1 MSRERLI
8 EESHLQRKALVYVRQ
23 STPGQVLENRESTRL
38 QYQLRDVALE
48 LGWGSGRIETIDED
62 LGVSGSGEVQRG
74 GFERLTLTVARG
86 EAGAVFGLE
95 ASRLS
100 RNEVDWFQLL
110 RWLRS
115 TDTLIVVEGRV
126 YDPGSGADALTLGLQ
141 GTLSA
146 NELYNTRRR
155 MEEGQ
160 LSKAQRG
167 QLYKTVPT
175 GYVREGDG
183 LRKDPD
189 PQVRHAIGRVFEL
202 FREVGTARQVVQ
214 ALRAEG
220 MQLPSQKHNRRPLV
234 WSAAGYDRVYKVLT
248 NPLMGGAYV
257 YGRQRTEVYLD
268 ERNQPRKKVRR
279 LPQEQWRV
287 LLEEHHEGYVS
298 WEEWQAI
305 QAQLKAN
312 STRARGAPREGRAL
326 LQGLAVCGECGRAL
340 QVRYGAGHG
349 YLCRPSRS
357 GAERGG
363 CLSVGGQRLDAVV
376 AELFLEAV
384 RPAGVEAALRAER
397 LAQEREDQLL
407 RSHRLELERRQY
419 EERRAKR
426 NYVLMNGDYK
436 SMKQELMDDWHRA
449 RRSTERA
456 QQALEQARER
466 LPRRGQPPSAAVLAR
481 LGLRVQELWAH
492 PALRQRDR
500 KRLLATLLEEAVLRA
515 DREAGRLRL
524 LLRWRGGWI
533 DERELP
539 LRRRARPR
547 QDPTETVEL
556 VRRLARLYSD
566 ERIVATLTKQGRRT
580 ARGLRFT
587 QARVRA
593 LRQRHGIA
601 AYRAAQQDS
610 SAPLLGVAAAAGELG
625 VAASTLY
632 RWIEEGFV
640 AVEEPTPG
648 APWLV
653 RVDAA
658 LRSRLC
664 ESVPAGFVA
673 AAQAR
678 KLLGVSRQT
687 LWERIRSGQLEA
699 RRIVRGPQRGL
710 YVQLE
715 EPEQPQLHGLKESG
729 DA

>member
-8 EESHLQRKALVYVRQ
+8 EASHLKRKGMVYVRQ
-23 STPGQVLENRESTRL
+23 STPGQVLANRESTHL
-38 QYQLRDVALE
+38 QYQLRDMALE
-48 LGWGSGRIETIDED
+48 LGWGPERIEIIDED
-62 LGVSGSGEVQRG
+62 LGVSGAGEVHRS
-74 GFERLTLTVARG
+74 GFERLTLAVARG
-86 EAGAVFGLE
+86 EVGAVFGLE

-312 STRARGAPREGRAL
+312 STRARG
-326 LQGLAVCGECGRAL
+326 
-340 QVRYGAGHG
+340 
-349 YLCRPSRS
+349 
-357 GAERGG
+357 
-363 CLSVGGQRLDAVV
+363 
-376 AELFLEAV
+376 
-384 RPAGVEAALRAER
+384 
-397 LAQEREDQLL
+397 
-407 RSHRLELERRQY
+407 
-419 EERRAKR
+419 
-426 NYVLMNGDYK
+426 NG
-436 SMKQELMDDWHRA
+436 
-449 RRSTERA
+449 
-456 QQALEQARER
+456 
-466 LPRRGQPPSAAVLAR
+466 PNFG
-481 LGLRVQELWAH
+481 
-492 PALRQRDR
+492 
-500 KRLLATLLEEAVLRA
+500 
-515 DREAGRLRL
+515 EAG
-524 LLRWRGGWI
+524 
-533 DERELP
+533 P
-539 LRRRARPR
+539 
-547 QDPTETVEL
+547 
-556 VRRLARLYSD
+556 
-566 ERIVATLTKQGRRT
+566 
-580 ARGLRFT
+580 
-587 QARVRA
+587 
-593 LRQRHGIA
+593 
-601 AYRAAQQDS
+601 
-610 SAPLLGVAAAAGELG
+610 
-625 VAASTLY
+625 
-632 RWIEEGFV
+632 
-640 AVEEPTPG
+640 
-648 APWLV
+648 
-653 RVDAA
+653 
-658 LRSRLC
+658 
-664 ESVPAGFVA
+664 
-673 AAQAR
+673 
-678 KLLGVSRQT
+678 
-687 LWERIRSGQLEA
+687 
-699 RRIVRGPQRGL
+699 
-710 YVQLE
+710 
-715 EPEQPQLHGLKESG
+715 
-729 DA
+729 

>member
-8 EESHLQRKALVYVRQ
+8 EASHLRRKGVVYVRQ
-23 STPGQVLENRESTRL
+23 STPGQVLEHQESTRL
-38 QYQLRDVALE
+38 QYQLRDVALG
-48 LGWGSGRIETIDED
+48 LGWRPERIEIIDED
-62 LGVSGSGEVQRG
+62 LGVSASGEVHRS
-74 GFERLTLTVARG
+74 GFERLTLSVARG
-86 EAGAVFGLE
+86 EVGAVFGLE

-110 RWLRS
+110 RWLRA

-126 YDPGSGADALTLGLQ
+126 FDPRSGADTLMPGMQ
-141 GTLSA
+141 GTVSA
-146 NELYNTRRR
+146 AELYNIRRR

-160 LSKAQRG
+160 LSKARRG
-167 QLYKTVPT
+167 QLYASVPT
-175 GYVREGDG
+175 GYLREGDG

-214 ALRAEG
+214 ALREEG
-220 MQLPSQKHNRRPLV
+220 TQLPSQKHNRRPLA
-234 WSAAGYDRVYKVLT
+234 WSAASYTRVYKVLT
-248 NPLMGGAYV
+248 NPLMGGAYAW
-257 YGRQRTEVYLD
+257 GRQRTEVHLD
-268 ERNQPRKKVRR
+268 ANGQPRKKVRR
-279 LPQEQWRV
+279 LPPEQWRV

-298 WEEWQAI
+298 WEEWQGI
-305 QAQLKAN
+305 QARLKAN
-312 STRARGAPREGRAL
+312 STAGRGAPREGRAL

-340 QVRYGAGHG
+340 QGRYGAGHG
-349 YLCRPSRS
+349 YRCRPARNG
-357 GAERGG
+357 GAEGG
-363 CLSVGGQRLDAVV
+363 CVSVGGKRVDALA
-376 AELFLEAV
+376 AELFLEAAG
-384 RPAGVEAALRAER
+384 PAGVEAALRAER
-397 LAQEREDQLL
+397 LAEEREGQLL
-407 RSHRLELERRQY
+407 RSYRLELERRQF

-426 NYVLMNGDYK
+426 NYVEMVADYG
-436 SMKQELMDDWHRA
+436 SLKQELARDWHTA
-449 RRSTERA
+449 RRATERA

-466 LPRRGQPPSAAVLAR
+466 LPRRGQAPSPEVLAR
-481 LGLRVQELWAH
+481 LGLRVRELWEH
-492 PALRQRDR
+492 PALRPRDR

-515 DREAGRLRL
+515 DREAGRLHV

-539 LRRRARPR
+539 LRRRARPAK
-547 QDPTETVEL
+547 DPSETVDL

-566 ERIVATLTKQGRRT
+566 ERIAATLTRQGRRT

-587 QARVRA
+587 KARVRA

-601 AYRAAQQDS
+601 AYRAAEPVGD
-610 SAPLLGVAAAAGELG
+610 APLLSVAAAARELG
-625 VAASTLY
+625 VARSTLY
-632 RWIEEGFV
+632 RWIKEGFV
-640 AVEEPTPG
+640 AAEEPAPG

-664 ESVPAGFVA
+664 ETVPEGFVA

-678 KLLGVSRQT
+678 QRLGVSRQT
-687 LWERIRSGQLEA
+687 LWERIRNGQLEA
-699 RRIVRGPQRGL
+699 RRIVRGPQQGL

-715 EPEQPQLHGLKESG
+715 ASEQPLLDGLEESG